1 MKLLNT
7 QTVVSEK
14 VITLERYFNFRVY
27 ADNSIGLVNKIVLS
41 K

>member
-7 QTVVSEK
+7 QTAVSEK
-14 VITLERYFNFRVY
+14 MITLERYFNFTVY
-27 ADNSIGLVNKIVLS
+27 ANNSIGLVNKIVLS

>member
-7 QTVVSEK
+7 QTAVSEK

>member
-7 QTVVSEK
+7 QTAVSEK
-14 VITLERYFNFRVY
+14 MITLERYFNFRVY
-27 ADNSIGLVNKIVLS
+27 ANNSIGLVNKIVLS